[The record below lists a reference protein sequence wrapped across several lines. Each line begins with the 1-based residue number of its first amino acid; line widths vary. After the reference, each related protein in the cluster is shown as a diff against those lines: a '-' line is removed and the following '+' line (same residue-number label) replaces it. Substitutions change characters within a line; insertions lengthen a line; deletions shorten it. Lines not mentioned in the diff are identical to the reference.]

1 MDEQFLQKLDD
12 IRKQFSE
19 ANYSSAENQLQILL
33 KEYTEE
39 TNLPYWSILRWHE
52 AELMINL
59 CQFAYSDELLS
70 YKLPTEIADIPQQF
84 QGYYYFVYAVNL
96 YHTATLK
103 EAEKYTIRAISL
115 LEPYSK
121 LLIEASCLLGTIQFS
136 LNKLEDAE
144 HTLTNASVDAISED
158 FPYHTAL
165 TMEAMSNFYSY
176 KRDSANAFR
185 LLIQALQFEKDIAN
199 TILFSKLHYKIAT
212 IYVRN
217 KEYAKAI
224 EHLKISNKF
233 INPQDIRSA
242 LEIRYILAKVYFETK
257 NYDKIPTIVEFMRLQ
272 LQSYPSV
279 EMTVNLLM
287 IEAQT
292 FMVLEDFPNALK
304 KTQEALVF
312 AESLRFSDHKLA
324 MCLMILSVYTNVND
338 QKQSLQYYQQI
349 QELLVEKPIEKTPYY
364 YYVLFEY
371 SQKFA
376 SAEVQ
381 FKAYK
386 DYCTAWLEMHNNHSI
401 EHTNFLEAQ
410 SKITQQYS
418 SDPLSMI
425 QETIEHS
432 NTLHELIDVDHS
444 FQTKKAAI
452 IQDFIIM
459 VEEPLLHLHHLF
471 HSSFVTSDHQHFQIT
486 EESHALVSS
495 LQKYLSKFH

>member
-1 MDEQFLQKLDD
+1 MDEQILQKLDD
-12 IRKQFSE
+12 IRMQFAV
-19 ANYSSAENQLQILL
+19 ANYSSAENLIQDLL
-33 KEYTEE
+33 IEFTEE
-39 TNLPYWSILRWHE
+39 TNLPYWSILRWYE
-52 AELMINL
+52 AELMIHL

-70 YKLPTEIADIPQQF
+70 YKLPTEIVGIADQF
-84 QGYYYFVYAVNL
+84 QGYYYYVFALNL
-96 YHTATLK
+96 YQTATLK
-103 EAEKYTIRAISL
+103 EAENYVLRAISL

-121 LLIEASCLLGTIQFS
+121 LLIEALCLLGTIQYS
-136 LNKLEDAE
+136 QNKIEEAE

-165 TMEAMSNFYSY
+165 TMETMSNFYSY

-185 LLIQALQFEKDIAN
+185 LLIQALQFEKDIVN
-199 TILFSKLHYKIAT
+199 TTLFSKIHYKLAT
-212 IYVRN
+212 IYLRN
-217 KEYAKAI
+217 KEYSNAI
-224 EHLKISNKF
+224 EQLKISNKF
-233 INPQDIRSA
+233 INPQDIRTA

-257 NYDKIPTIVEFMRLQ
+257 NFDKIPTIVEFMRLQ
-272 LQSYPSV
+272 LQSYPSI

-292 FMVLEDFPNALK
+292 FIVLEDFPNALK

-338 QKQSLQYYQQI
+338 KQQSLQYYQQI
-349 QELLVEKPIEKTPYY
+349 QELLEEKLIEKTPYY

-376 SAEVQ
+376 SEEVQ
-381 FKAYK
+381 FKSYK

-410 SKITQQYS
+410 SKITQQYA

-432 NTLHELIDVDHS
+432 NSLQELVEVDYS
-444 FQTKKAAI
+444 FQAKKSAI
-452 IQDFIIM
+452 IQDVIIM
-459 VEEPLLHLHHLF
+459 VEEPLLHLHHLLN
-471 HSSFVTSDHQHFQIT
+471 SSYVTSNHQNFQIT
-486 EESHALVSS
+486 EESHALISS
-495 LQKYLSKFH
+495 IQKYLSKFL